1 MTMRFKSNNTDG
13 FQIFA
18 VTGTNTVSFGIT
30 ASNTARA
37 GLLGFAVARLDPN
50 KTTPEYQNGFKVFPW
65 FTAPATAPAKPA
77 TGTNTPN
84 ETIQVSTYDHPVQSF
99 VWDDFTLEP
108 ASRYTFYFHP
118 LRGESKNP
126 DRSAKAISISLETE
140 PAFSQLE
147 HDVFFNRGAAS
158 SQTYSREYGNKRPDQ
173 LEGQRKQKALDWLSR
188 DLDEAILRFIRQ
200 AKKGDALR
208 CCFYEFRYRPVADE
222 LKKAIGRGVD
232 VRIIIDA
239 KVNQSTDA
247 KGVHQPS
254 FPRQE
259 NLTMIQAA
267 QIPDAHITRREAR
280 ASSIQHNKF
289 MVLLKGKAQ
298 QPTQVWTGSTNISM
312 GGIHGQTNV
321 GHWLRNPTAASQ
333 FLAYWNL
340 LSTDPGGKKDQAGAR
355 QQNTALRQAVQTLSP
370 APSSIEAVPH
380 GISTIFSPR
389 ADLNILDLYFEMV
402 DRAKTLSCITLAFG
416 INAALKEKLKDNTPE
431 DHMTFLLLE
440 KKDAPKK
447 ANPTAP
453 TVFIAL
459 NAQHN
464 VYEAAGSFIK
474 TPIYQWVEETNAKL
488 LGLNTHVNYI
498 HSKFLL
504 MDPLGD
510 DPIVVTGSANFSDNS
525 TTENDENMLIIRGDQ
540 RVADIYFTEFN
551 RLFNHYYFRSVLNAT
566 TAAGRKPSASSLY
579 LSETPEAWLVK
590 YQPGSL
596 RQKRVELYSKMKT
609 FASITPAE

>member
-1 MTMRFKSNNTDG
+1 
-13 FQIFA
+13 
-18 VTGTNTVSFGIT
+18 
-30 ASNTARA
+30 
-37 GLLGFAVARLDPN
+37 LDPS
-50 KTTPEYQNGFKVFPW
+50 KTTPKYLNGFKVFPW
-65 FTAPATAPAKPA
+65 FTAASKPEA
-77 TGTNTPN
+77 GTNTPN
-84 ETIQVSTYDHPVQSF
+84 ENIQVSTYDHPVQSF

-108 ASRYTFYFHP
+108 ASRYTFFFHP

-126 DRSAKAISISLETE
+126 DRSAQAISIHIKTE
-140 PAFSQLE
+140 AAFSQLE
-147 HDVFFNRGAAS
+147 HDVFFNRGVAS
-158 SQTYSREYGNKRPDQ
+158 SQTYSREFGNKRPDQ
-173 LEGQRKQKALDWLSR
+173 LEGERKQKALDWLSR
-188 DLDEAILRFIRQ
+188 DLDEAILKFIRQ

-239 KVNQSTDA
+239 KVNQSSDA
-247 KGVHQPS
+247 KGVLHLS
-254 FPRQE
+254 FPREE
-259 NLTMIQAA
+259 NLAMVQAA
-267 QIPDAHITRREAR
+267 RIPETHIIRREAR

-321 GHWLRNPTAASQ
+321 GHWVRNPIAAKQ
-333 FLAYWNL
+333 FLAYWTL
-340 LSTDPGGKKDQAGAR
+340 LSTDPGAKKDQAGAR

-370 APSSIEAVPH
+370 APSTIETVPN
-380 GISTIFSPR
+380 GISVIFSPR
-389 ADLNILDLYFEMV
+389 ADLKILDLYFEMV

-416 INAALKEKLKDNTPE
+416 INAALKEKLQDNTPE
-431 DHMTFLLLE
+431 NHMTFLLLE

-447 ANPTAP
+447 ANPTASDP
-453 TVFIAL
+453 TAPKVFITL
-459 NAQHN
+459 NAQNN

-474 TPIYQWVEETNAKL
+474 TPVYQWVQETNTQM

-525 TTENDENMLIIRGDQ
+525 TTENDENMLIIRGDP

-566 TAAGRKPSASSLY
+566 TADQKSTTSSLF
-579 LSETPEAWLVK
+579 LSETPQAWLVK